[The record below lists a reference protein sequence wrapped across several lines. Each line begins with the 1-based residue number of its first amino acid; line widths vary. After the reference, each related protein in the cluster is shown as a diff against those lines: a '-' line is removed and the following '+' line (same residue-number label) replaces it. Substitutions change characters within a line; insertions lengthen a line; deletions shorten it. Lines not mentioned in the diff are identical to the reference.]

1 MSALHLDSLEI
12 KIADGLSFLLWGER
26 VSEPDV
32 MDIPESPGPPLVFT
46 GKSHPS
52 GKPQTA
58 PVHYCSENMGL
69 GQQALVLFENTTY
82 HWKLLGHASKSIS
95 ADEIQS
101 TLKATSG
108 RRKAE
113 WHQTKLKG
121 ESLRG
126 NFKVANYLGSAEIR
140 ICALPPLRFEIQT
153 RKFDFHGEYRAM
165 VEEIADHCQQLLLE
179 WDSPTSFNMIADSEK
194 RRRTLLEQFLFLR
207 HVLGND
213 RLGLYLEEIGGRPHV
228 ALRTEREW
236 RPASLANSPRFAS
249 DPLRHSR
256 DWSHGAPKTCFQIG
270 GISPGELLHERRFE
284 SYDTPPNRF
293 IKFALSAFTEVCE
306 EVLHQ
311 FDDKRGTAW
320 LEAAE
325 MRETLDIFL
334 AKSFFTEVS
343 SLQRLPL
350 ENQTLQKREGYR
362 DILRAW
368 LMLDTAAKLDWP
380 GRDEAY
386 DGTNRDAATL
396 YEFWLY
402 FAMRRVLS
410 SRMGM
415 LDLHRETEGAGNT
428 KPFLAISTK
437 GERQVN
443 LSQGEASISRYRWT
457 SSDGEELGVHLFYN
471 RTFSYERSPVV
482 AGTYSRQFRP
492 DYTLV
497 FFPAEY
503 LRAAKWDKAEELA
516 EVDGRIGYLHFDA
529 KFRIETVEDVFGEK
543 GCEALN
549 EEHAQTKTS
558 DTYKRGDLYKMHTYN
573 DAIRRTA
580 GSYVLY
586 PGREGVAR
594 TDFPRYEEVVP
605 GVGAFRMR
613 PGDTKHREECEKAL
627 SDFIA
632 DVLTHHGNRFT
643 RNYRI
648 RHWTHTT
655 LQETPP
661 VGSLYSKPHPRVNE
675 PLEDAL
681 CVLGYVRPGEAGFVR
696 RRGMFYFY
704 AVDKKT
710 GATRNYNRSMF
721 QAKYFIGHNRRETL
735 PWLAEVKTVKLE
747 SAEEIARLSGRNASE
762 VGAAFY
768 YLMEL
773 GVPRNCPQTQ
783 VPRIVNKRGG
793 APYILTLH
801 KIFGREQ
808 SEDLPVV

>member
-1 MSALHLDSLEI
+1 MSALHLDSIDIEI
-12 KIADGLSFLLWGER
+12 AEGLRILLWGDQVE
-26 VSEPDV
+26 EPDET
-32 MDIPESPGPPLVFT
+32 DIQASPRPPLVFK
-46 GKSHPS
+46 GRSHS
-52 GKPQTA
+52 VGSAHAA
-58 PVHYCSENMGL
+58 PIHYCGENMAT

-82 HWKLLGHASKSIS
+82 HWKLLGDLAETVGGNQI
-95 ADEIQS
+95 ES
-101 TLKATSG
+101 TLKAPSG

-113 WHQTKLKG
+113 WRQTKLKN
-121 ESLRG
+121 ELLRG

-140 ICALPPLRFEIQT
+140 ICEWPPLRFEIQT

-179 WDSPTSFNMIADSEK
+179 WDSPTSFNMTADPER

-213 RLGLYLEEIGGRPHV
+213 RLGLYLEEIGRRPHV

-236 RPASLANSPRFAS
+236 RPVSLANSPRFAS

-256 DWSHGAPKTCFQIG
+256 DWCRGAPATCFQVNG
-270 GISPGELLHERRFE
+270 LSPGELQHERRFE

-293 IKFALSAFTEVCE
+293 IKFALSAFSDVCE
-306 EVLHQ
+306 EVLRL

-320 LEAAE
+320 LEAAG
-325 MRETLDIFL
+325 MRETLDLFL
-334 AKSFFTEVS
+334 AQPFFADVS
-343 SLQRLPL
+343 PMQRLPL

-368 LMLDTAAKLDWP
+368 LMLETAAKLDWP
-380 GRDEAY
+380 GRDDAY

-402 FAMRRVLS
+402 FAMRRILN

-415 LDLHRETEGAGNT
+415 VDLHRETEGAGET
-428 KPFLAISTK
+428 KPFLATSAK

-457 SSDGEELGVHLFYN
+457 SPEGEELGVHLFYN
-471 RTFSYERSPVV
+471 RTFSFDPSPMV

-503 LRAAKWDKAEELA
+503 LEAAKWDKAEEQA
-516 EVDGRIGYLHFDA
+516 EAAGRIGYLHFDA
-529 KFRIETVEDVFGEK
+529 KFRIETIEDAFGEK
-543 GCEALN
+543 GSDDLN
-549 EEHAQTKTS
+549 EEHAETKATN
-558 DTYKRGDLYKMHTYN
+558 TYKRGDLYKMHTYN

-586 PGREGVAR
+586 PGCKGEVR

-613 PGDTKHREECEKAL
+613 PGDTTHREECEKAL
-627 SDFIA
+627 SDFIT
-632 DVLTHHGNRFT
+632 DVLTHHGNRFS

-655 LQETPP
+655 LQETPASSAAP
-661 VGSLYSKPHPRVNE
+661 EPHPAVSE
-675 PLEDAL
+675 PLSDAPCL
-681 CVLGYVRPGEAGFVR
+681 LGYVRPGHAGFIR
-696 RRGMFYFY
+696 RKGSFYFY

-710 GATRNYNRSMF
+710 GATRNYDRAVF
-721 QAKYFIGHNRRETL
+721 HAKFFIGHNRQKTL
-735 PWLAEVKTVKLE
+735 PWFAEVKSVKLE
-747 SAEEIARLSGRNASE
+747 SADHIAKLTGRDPSQ

-773 GVPRNCPQTQ
+773 GEPVECPQ
-783 VPRIVNKRGG
+783 VPVSGLVKRRGG
-793 APYILTLH
+793 EPVILTLH
-801 KIFGREQ
+801 RIFGRERA
-808 SEDLPVV
+808 EDLPIV

>member
-12 KIADGLSFLLWGER
+12 EIADGLSILIWGER
-26 VSEPDV
+26 VLEPDV
-32 MDIPESPGPPLVFT
+32 TDIPASPGPPLVF
-46 GKSHPS
+46 KARSHSP
-52 GKPQTA
+52 GDAQKA
-58 PVHYCSENMGL
+58 PIHYCSENIAM

-82 HWKLLGHASKSIS
+82 HWKLLGNAAESIGAGQIESSLKSP
-95 ADEIQS
+95 
-101 TLKATSG
+101 SG

-113 WHQTKLKG
+113 WHQTKLKN

-140 ICALPPLRFEIQT
+140 ICEWPPLRFEIQT

-179 WDSPTSFNMIADSEK
+179 WDSPTSFNMTADPEK

-213 RLGLYLEEIGGRPHV
+213 RLGLYLEEIGRRPHV

-256 DWSHGAPKTCFQIG
+256 DWRRGAPATCFQING
-270 GISPGELLHERRFE
+270 LSPGEILHERRFE

-293 IKFALSAFTEVCE
+293 IKFALSAFGDVCE
-306 EVLHQ
+306 EVLHL

-325 MRETLDIFL
+325 MRETLDVFL
-334 AKSFFTEVS
+334 AQPFFADVS
-343 SLQRLPL
+343 PMRRLSL

-368 LMLDTAAKLDWP
+368 LMLETAAKLDWP
-380 GRDEAY
+380 GRDDAY

-402 FAMRRVLS
+402 FAMRRVLN

-415 LDLHRETEGAGNT
+415 LDLHREAEGAGDT
-428 KPFLAISTK
+428 KPFVATSAK

-457 SSDGEELGVHLFYN
+457 SPEGEELGVHLFYN
-471 RTFSYERSPVV
+471 RTFSFDPSPMV

-503 LRAAKWDKAEELA
+503 LEAAKWDKAEEQA
-516 EVDGRIGYLHFDA
+516 EAAGRIGYLHFDA

-543 GCEALN
+543 GREALN
-549 EEHAQTKTS
+549 EEHAETKAS

-586 PGREGVAR
+586 PGREGEAR

-613 PGDTKHREECEKAL
+613 PGDTKHREDCEKAL

-632 DVLTHHGNRFT
+632 DVLTHHGNRFS

-661 VGSLYSKPHPRVNE
+661 ASASSPKLHPSVSE
-675 PLEDAL
+675 PLADAS
-681 CVLGYVRPGEAGFVR
+681 CVLGYVRPADEETVKR
-696 RRGMFYFY
+696 ELKFYFY
-704 AVDKKT
+704 AVRKKNAKPLNFDK
-710 GATRNYNRSMF
+710 SLF
-721 QAKYFIGHNRRETL
+721 HSKYFCGHNRGSSL
-735 PWLAEVKTVKLE
+735 SWIAPVNSVKLMTAAE
-747 SAEEIARLSGRNASE
+747 IEVITGRSAGKG
-762 VGAAFY
+762 GALY
-768 YLMEL
+768 YYVLEL
-773 GVPRNCPQTQ
+773 GSTIEVRPVFVHEHVTSQ
-783 VPRIVNKRGG
+783 KG
-793 APYILTLH
+793 
-801 KIFGREQ
+801 
-808 SEDLPVV
+808 LPVLLNLNDLFS

>member
-1 MSALHLDSLEI
+1 M
-12 KIADGLSFLLWGER
+12 
-26 VSEPDV
+26 
-32 MDIPESPGPPLVFT
+32 
-46 GKSHPS
+46 
-52 GKPQTA
+52 
-58 PVHYCSENMGL
+58 

-82 HWKLLGHASKSIS
+82 HWKLRGDSSKSIG
-95 ADEIQS
+95 AEQIHS
-101 TLKATSG
+101 TLKAPSG

-113 WHQTKLKG
+113 WHQTKLKD

-140 ICALPPLRFEIQT
+140 ICELPPLRFEIQT

-179 WDSPTSFNMIADSEK
+179 WDSPTSFNMTADPEK

-213 RLGLYLEEIGGRPHV
+213 RLGLYLEEIGRRPHV

-256 DWSHGAPKTCFQIG
+256 DWHQGTPETCFQING
-270 GISPGELLHERRFE
+270 LSPGEILHERRFE

-293 IKFALSAFTEVCE
+293 IRFALSAFSDVCE
-306 EVLHQ
+306 EVLHL

-325 MRETLDIFL
+325 MRETLDVFL
-334 AKSFFTEVS
+334 AQPFFADVS
-343 SLQRLPL
+343 PMRRLPL

-368 LMLDTAAKLDWP
+368 LMLETAAKLDWP
-380 GRDEAY
+380 GRDDAY

-402 FAMRRVLS
+402 FAMRRVLN

-415 LDLHRETEGAGNT
+415 LDLHRETEGAGDT
-428 KPFLAISTK
+428 KPFVATSSK

-457 SSDGEELGVHLFYN
+457 SPEGEELGVHLFYN
-471 RTFSYERSPVV
+471 RTFSFDPSPMV

-503 LRAAKWDKAEELA
+503 LEAAKWDKAEELA
-516 EVDGRIGYLHFDA
+516 EAAGRIGYLHFDA

-543 GCEALN
+543 RREDLN
-549 EEHAQTKTS
+549 EEHAETKAS

-586 PGREGVAR
+586 PGREGEAR

-613 PGDTKHREECEKAL
+613 PGDATHREECEKAL

-632 DVLTHHGNRFT
+632 DVLTHHGNRFS

-661 VGSLYSKPHPRVNE
+661 ASASSPKLHPSVSE
-675 PLEDAL
+675 PLADAL
-681 CVLGYVRPGEAGFVR
+681 CVLGYVRPSDEETVKR
-696 RRGMFYFY
+696 ELKFYFY
-704 AVDKKT
+704 AVRKKNAQPLNFDK
-710 GATRNYNRSMF
+710 SLF
-721 QAKYFIGHNRRETL
+721 HSKYFCGHNRGSSL
-735 PWLAEVKTVKLE
+735 SWIAPVNSVKLMTAAE
-747 SAEEIARLSGRNASE
+747 IEIITGRPANKGGALYYYVLELGSAIEVEPVFVHEHVSSRKGLPVLLNLHDLFSSE
-762 VGAAFY
+762 VSAS
-768 YLMEL
+768 LPEE
-773 GVPRNCPQTQ
+773 
-783 VPRIVNKRGG
+783 NK
-793 APYILTLH
+793 
-801 KIFGREQ
+801 
-808 SEDLPVV
+808 

>member
-12 KIADGLSFLLWGER
+12 EIAEGLSILLWGER
-26 VSEPDV
+26 VLEPDG
-32 MDIPESPGPPLVFT
+32 MDIATSPGPPLVFT
-46 GKSHPS
+46 ARSHPA
-52 GKPQTA
+52 GAGHAA
-58 PVHYCSENMGL
+58 PIHYCSENMAM
-69 GQQALVLFENTTY
+69 GQQALVLFENTSY
-82 HWKLLGHASKSIS
+82 HWKLLGESAKSVG
-95 ADEIQS
+95 AEEIES
-101 TLKATSG
+101 TLKAPAG

-113 WHQTKLKG
+113 WHQTKLRE

-140 ICALPPLRFEIQT
+140 IRELPPLRFEIQT

-179 WDSPTSFNMIADSEK
+179 WDSPTSFNMTADPEK

-213 RLGLYLEEIGGRPHV
+213 RLGLYLEEIGHRPHV

-256 DWSHGAPKTCFQIG
+256 DWRRGAPASCFQVKG
-270 GISPGELLHERRFE
+270 LSPSELLHERRFE

-293 IKFALSAFTEVCE
+293 IKFALTAFGDVCE
-306 EVLHQ
+306 EVLHL

-325 MRETLDIFL
+325 MRETLDVFL
-334 AKSFFTEVS
+334 AQPFFADVS
-343 SLQRLPL
+343 PMRRLPL

-368 LMLDTAAKLDWP
+368 LMLETAAKLDWP
-380 GRDEAY
+380 GRDDAY

-402 FAMRRVLS
+402 FAMRRVLN

-415 LDLHRETEGAGNT
+415 LDLHRETEGAGDT
-428 KPFLAISTK
+428 KPFVATSSK

-457 SSDGEELGVHLFYN
+457 SPEGEELGVHLFYN
-471 RTFSYERSPVV
+471 RTFSFDPSPMV

-503 LRAAKWDKAEELA
+503 LEAAKWDKAEEWA
-516 EVDGRIGYLHFDA
+516 EAAGRIGYLHFDA

-543 GCEALN
+543 GREALN
-549 EEHAQTKTS
+549 EEHAETKTT

-586 PGREGVAR
+586 PGREGEAR

-632 DVLTHHGNRFT
+632 DVLTHHSNRFS

-655 LQETPP
+655 LQETPAASALP
-661 VGSLYSKPHPRVNE
+661 KPHPAVSE
-675 PLEDAL
+675 PLADAP
-681 CVLGYVRPGEAGFVR
+681 CVLGYVRPGQAGFVR
-696 RRGMFYFY
+696 RKGRFYFY

-710 GATRNYNRSMF
+710 GATRNYDRPVF
-721 QAKYFIGHNRRETL
+721 HAKFFIGHNRQKTL
-735 PWLAEVKTVKLE
+735 PWLAEVKSVKLE
-747 SAEEIARLSGRNASE
+747 SAHHIAKLTGRDPSQ
-762 VGAAFY
+762 VGASFY

-773 GVPRNCPQTQ
+773 GEPVECPQ
-783 VPRIVNKRGG
+783 VPVSGLVKKRGG
-793 APYILTLH
+793 EPVILTLQG
-801 KIFGREQ
+801 IFGRERA
-808 SEDLPVV
+808 EAPVSA